1 MFRWRTQKLLAI
13 VVAVFIAAGF
23 ANAQEKTLTVPIL
36 TDPGT
41 MNPIMMSSTAEVIMG
56 RLLFDGLT
64 ILDPETFEPLPH
76 LAKSWDVSED
86 GLEWTFHL
94 NDNIYWHD
102 GVQFT
107 SDDVKFTFDMVLDPE
122 VGAPARANFLLVE
135 SVDTPD
141 PLTAVIN
148 LSSPWAA
155 MPNFLSNRIQ
165 MAPKHLL
172 EGEDQD
178 RFVEY
183 NKFNP
188 VGTGPYKMVRNEV
201 ADYIELE
208 GFDDYFLGKPDIDR
222 LFVKVLPDGN
232 TQIAQLRTGELDFIQ
247 LEYPQLNAIQN
258 VRGIR
263 IETGDRSLWYAL
275 HLNNQHELF
284 NDPVVRRAI
293 AHAIDRDLLIDA
305 VLMGY
310 AVPATGPIIPA
321 IEPYY
326 TDDVATY
333 DYDPEKALELLAEA
347 GWEPGPGGVLHKDGK
362 PFTFE
367 LSVIQ
372 GDATAERSS
381 TIIHQNLKAIGLDPV
396 MKAYEFS
403 TFITDV
409 RDARVGDK
417 MSEAYFVWMTPVADP
432 DGIYAYFHSSNGLSG
447 SNFTVY
453 ENPLV
458 DELLERGRVT
468 VDVDE
473 RVEIYHEIQR
483 LIAEDV
489 PRVFLAYPQSLMA
502 LRDRV
507 EGVEVSDPW
516 TWSHTW
522 RVND

>member
-1 MFRWRTQKLLAI
+1 MFRWLKFSLLAT
-13 VVAVFIAAGF
+13 VALVGVLLTSAS
-23 ANAQEKTLTVPIL
+23 AQNKTLTVPIL

-56 RLLFDGLT
+56 RLIFDGLT
-64 ILDPETFEPLPH
+64 ILDPHTFEPLPH
-76 LAKSWDVSED
+76 LAKGWDVSDD
-86 GLEWTFHL
+86 GLVWTFHL
-94 NDNIYWHD
+94 HDNILWHD

-107 SDDVKFTFDMVLDPE
+107 SEDVKFTFETTLDPE

-135 SVDTPD
+135 SVDAPD
-141 PLTAVIN
+141 PLTAVIT

-155 MPNFLSNRIQ
+155 MPTFLANRIQ

-172 EGEDQD
+172 EGQDQD

-188 VGTGPYKMVRNEV
+188 IGTGPYRVVRNEV

-208 GFDDYFLGKPDIDR
+208 GFADYFLGKPDIDR

-247 LEYPQLNAIQN
+247 LEYPQIPAIQN

-263 IETGDRSLWYAL
+263 IEEGDRSLWYGL
-275 HLNNQHELF
+275 HLNNRHELF
-284 NDPVVRRAI
+284 SDPVVRRAVAYALDRELI
-293 AHAIDRDLLIDA
+293 IDT

-310 AVPATGPIIPA
+310 AVPANSPIIPA
-321 IEPYY
+321 M
-326 TDDVATY
+326 
-333 DYDPEKALELLAEA
+333 DPFYNPDAEGYEYNPERALELLTEA
-347 GWEPGPGGVLHKDGK
+347 GWTPGPNGVLQKDGRS
-362 PFTFE
+362 FTFE

-372 GDATAERSS
+372 GNATAERASA
-381 TIIHQNLKAIGLDPV
+381 IIHQNLKAIGLDPV

-453 ENPLV
+453 ENPVV
-458 DELLERGRVT
+458 DELLERGRIT
-468 VDVDE
+468 IDQDE

-489 PRVFLAYPQSLMA
+489 ARVFIAYPKELMA

-507 EGVEVSDPW
+507 GGVEVTDPW
-516 TWSHTW
+516 SWSHTW
-522 RVND
+522 TVDQ